1 LIKVRFMRTS
11 IVACI
16 LILLVAAS
24 RLQTTAQTAEADAS
38 TFKKYPAKIAF
49 TGKPAKPLLVTPLEH
64 TYRTQIR
71 EQAQKGPNFAGHYT
85 LAKWGCG
92 SPCVEFV
99 IIDAKS
105 GAVYDPGEQVGC
117 ANRNGM
123 EARLQFRLD
132 SQLIAATGSSGI
144 NASSKEVECGT
155 NYYRWDGKRI
165 NLVHFEP
172 WPKSGSQN

>member
-1 LIKVRFMRTS
+1 MRTS
-11 IVACI
+11 LVACI
-16 LILLVAAS
+16 LILLLAAY
-24 RLQTTAQTAEADAS
+24 RLQTTAQTAEEDGW
-38 TFKKYPAKIAF
+38 TFQKYPARIGF
-49 TGKPAKPLLVTPLEH
+49 TGKPAKPLLVTPLERS
-64 TYRTQIR
+64 YRTQIR

-85 LAKWGCG
+85 LAQWGCG

-105 GAVYDPGEQVGC
+105 GAVYDSGEKVGC
-117 ANRNGM
+117 ANRNGLD
-123 EARLQFRLD
+123 ARLQFRLD

-144 NASSKEVECGT
+144 NVSSKEVECGT

-172 WPKSGSQN
+172 WPKSESQN

>member
-1 LIKVRFMRTS
+1 MRNS
-11 IVACI
+11 LVACV
-16 LILLVAAS
+16 LILLLGAS
-24 RLQTTAQTAEADAS
+24 QLKSIAQTVGEDAW
-38 TFKKYPAKIAF
+38 TFQKYPSEIGF
-49 TGKPAKPLLVTPLEH
+49 TGKPAKPLLVTPLELTH
-64 TYRTQIR
+64 RSRIR

-105 GAVYDPGEQVGC
+105 GAVYDSGESVGC
-117 ANRNGM
+117 ANRNGL

-144 NASSKEVECGT
+144 NASSKEVDCGT

-172 WPKSGSQN
+172 WHKSNPRD